1 MPKDLRAF
9 QLILVAGLCGGI
21 AEIAWIALYGA
32 TSGIGGWEIAREVTA
47 TVAPPLAYSAAAEA
61 TGLAIHLILAIGVA
75 AAFVAALRVAPLMEF
90 GTLLTVAAVALAAVW
105 AVNFLLVLPE
115 WNPRFVALL
124 PLGVTL
130 TSKLLFGLA
139 MATALTVFRRRAG
152 N

>member
-1 MPKDLRAF
+1 MRNDLRAF
-9 QLILVAGLCGGI
+9 RLILVAGLCGGV

-47 TVAPPLAYSAAAEA
+47 TVVPPLAGSASAEA
-61 TGLAIHLILAIGVA
+61 TGLAIHLLLAIGLA
-75 AAFVAALRVAPLMEF
+75 AAFVAALRFAPAMGF
-90 GTLLTVAAVALAAVW
+90 GSLLTVAAVALAGVW
-105 AVNFLLVLPE
+105 AVNFLVVLPQ

-139 MATALTVFRRRAG
+139 MAAALAAVRRPAG